1 MSRNRVRTA
10 AKVDTLK
17 ANSDAESGLVVL
29 CALLMFASLVS
40 MWSHWDEIA
49 KSLGIYSAGFALG
62 AVTSAALLVAVW
74 VNSGDK

>member
-1 MSRNRVRTA
+1 MSRNRARSA
-10 AKVDTLK
+10 AKVATLT
-17 ANSDAESGLVVL
+17 NSDAESGLVIL

-49 KSLGIYSAGFALG
+49 ESLGIYSAGFPLS

-74 VNSGDK
+74 VNCGDE

>member
-1 MSRNRVRTA
+1 MSRNRARSA
-10 AKVDTLK
+10 AKVATLT
-17 ANSDAESGLVVL
+17 NSDAESGLLIL

-49 KSLGIYSAGFALG
+49 ESLGIYSAGFPLS

-74 VNSGDK
+74 VNSGDE

>member
-17 ANSDAESGLVVL
+17 ANSDANLDSVVL

-40 MWSHWDEIA
+40 MWDHWDEIA

-62 AVTSAALLVAVW
+62 AVASAALLVAVW

>member
-1 MSRNRVRTA
+1 MSRCFDRFNLSEVSIMSRNRVRPA

-49 KSLGIYSAGFALG
+49 EFAWHIFCRFC
-62 AVTSAALLVAVW
+62 S
-74 VNSGDK
+74 